1 LPRIWEI
8 AEQTPLQT
16 LEWLTLQVP
25 RNKVANAWV
34 LQSLDS
40 WILYFLVAHSNMRV
54 RSNAAQL
61 LISLVPNNSFRQ
73 NYRPSRPFPYPGI
86 KEYDFSSEAVLI
98 IDQIYNVLLQLLKR
112 VKTYAD
118 PQTHGTQ
125 KLTSYF
131 IVMSYCLIS
140 QRQKLLLVPYFND
153 LWNLFQPKLSEP
165 AISIHHNKQALLM
178 FWFMACQDCPE
189 NVKCIV
195 QNPHVTKNIAF
206 NYILADHDDQEV
218 VFFNKMMLPN
228 YYGLLRLCCQQ
239 SRPFTRL
246 LAMHQNIQWAFKN
259 ITPYITQY
267 QMAVQ
272 ELFKLMKIFVTTHS
286 ESTEQEIREI
296 TQFKRMTITMYLTS
310 IDVRSS
316 WQTLI
321 NALSIL
327 VETEEDRIFVLQ
339 NNGLSNLFQSFHAM
353 HMMFHEATACHIT
366 NELVD
371 LLKIIVSLL
380 KTLANNSEQIQ
391 LREIKNNWRDQA
403 DIMRKNILLVNS
415 YTPSQV
421 RIACLGNFIL
431 QINCLINK
439 F

>member
-1 LPRIWEI
+1 MSPFSNLILPRIWEI

-16 LEWLTLQVP
+16 LEWLTVQVP

-40 WILYFLVAHSNMRV
+40 WILYFLVAHPNMRV

-73 NYRPSRPFPYPGI
+73 NYRPSRPFPYAGV

-98 IDQIYNVLLQLLKR
+98 IDQIYNILLQLLKR
-112 VKTYAD
+112 VKPYAD
-118 PQTHGTQ
+118 PQPHGTQ

-140 QRQKLLLVPYFND
+140 QRQKLQLVSYFND

-178 FWFMACQDCPE
+178 FWYMACQDCPE

-206 NYILADHDDQEV
+206 NYILADHEDQEV

-239 SRPFTRL
+239 SRQFTRH

-267 QMAVQ
+267 QLAVQ
-272 ELFKLMKIFVTTHS
+272 ELFKLMKIFVTTHPDS
-286 ESTEQEIREI
+286 SEQELRDII
-296 TQFKRMTITMYLTS
+296 QFKRITIQMYLTS
-310 IDVRSS
+310 VDVRSS

-327 VETEEDRIFVLQ
+327 CETDEDRVFVLS
-339 NNGLSNLFQSFHAM
+339 NNGHLNLFQSFHAM
-353 HMMFHEATACHIT
+353 YLMFHEATACHIT
-366 NELVD
+366 TELVD
-371 LLKIIVSLL
+371 LLKIIVQLL
-380 KTLANNSEQIQ
+380 KTLRENCDQMP
-391 LREIKNNWRDQA
+391 LRDIKNNWRDQA

-415 YTPSQV
+415 YTPSPV
-421 RIACLGNFIL
+421 RIACLGI
-431 QINCLINK
+431 K
-439 F
+439 

>member
-1 LPRIWEI
+1 
-8 AEQTPLQT
+8 
-16 LEWLTLQVP
+16 
-25 RNKVANAWV
+25 
-34 LQSLDS
+34 
-40 WILYFLVAHSNMRV
+40 
-54 RSNAAQL
+54 
-61 LISLVPNNSFRQ
+61 
-73 NYRPSRPFPYPGI
+73 
-86 KEYDFSSEAVLI
+86 
-98 IDQIYNVLLQLLKR
+98 
-112 VKTYAD
+112 
-118 PQTHGTQ
+118 
-125 KLTSYF
+125 
-131 IVMSYCLIS
+131 
-140 QRQKLLLVPYFND
+140 
-153 LWNLFQPKLSEP
+153 
-165 AISIHHNKQALLM
+165 
-178 FWFMACQDCPE
+178 
-189 NVKCIV
+189 
-195 QNPHVTKNIAF
+195 
-206 NYILADHDDQEV
+206 
-218 VFFNKMMLPN
+218 
-228 YYGLLRLCCQQ
+228 
-239 SRPFTRL
+239 
-246 LAMHQNIQWAFKN
+246 MHQNIQWAFKN

-272 ELFKLMKIFVTTHS
+272 ELFKLMKIFVTTHP

-310 IDVRSS
+310 VDVRSS

-327 VETEEDRIFVLQ
+327 VETEDDRIFVLQ

-431 QINCLINK
+431 QINSLINK